1 MATLPDSIGF
11 DTNIEVVSQ
20 PSKTWIIDR
29 ETMQVKCM
37 DETLESVRQAVEI
50 ALNTDRFRWQIYNS
64 NFGAEV
70 STLIGDDVDYIKSE
84 LPRMIEDALSPDTRV
99 IGIDNYVF
107 TVNGD
112 TMTVSF
118 DVHTV
123 FGEFTEEVSI

>member
-20 PSKTWIIDR
+20 PSKTWVIDR

-107 TVNGD
+107 EVNGD
-112 TMTVSF
+112 NMTVTF

-123 FGEFTEEVSI
+123 FGEFTEGVSV